1 MRTAIVGCGKIADSH
16 AEQVQRIPGAEIV
29 AACDSEPLMVRQ
41 FCHRY
46 GVPAAFTEL
55 ERLLRETAPGVVHV
69 TTPPPTHYELAAAAL
84 RYGAH
89 VYVEKPFTVTAG
101 EAQAL
106 IDMANDAGLRITVGH
121 DGQFSHAARRMRE
134 LVSRGYLGGPPV
146 HMESY
151 YCYSFGTDAYGRA
164 LLGDRNHWVRRLP
177 GKLLQNVISH
187 GLASLAE
194 FLSDGEPE
202 LAVVAQSSA
211 FLRRLNAEDVI
222 DELRVIVRE
231 TGGTTAYFTLS
242 SQMRPVLHEL
252 RLYGPRNGLV
262 VDYDKQTLLTLRG
275 QSYKSYVEKFVPP
288 LDFARQHVRN
298 SWLNVRAFLGR
309 DFHMKSGMKHLIESF
324 YNCIEKGV
332 EDPIP
337 QREILMTS
345 RIMDEI
351 ISQLQ
356 TRSEDASAG
365 RLVANPRLDPAAR
378 PAARSV
384 EPA

>member
-1 MRTAIVGCGKIADSH
+1 MRIAIVGCGKIADSH
-16 AEQVQRIPGAEIV
+16 ADQVQRIPGAQIV

-46 GVPAAFTEL
+46 GVPAAFTDL
-55 ERLLRETAPGVVHV
+55 ESLLREAAPTVVHV
-69 TTPPPTHYELAAAAL
+69 TTPPHTHYELAVTAL
-84 RYGAH
+84 RHGAH

-106 IDMANDAGLRITVGH
+106 IDMANNGGLRITVGH

-134 LVSRGYLGGPPV
+134 LVRHGYLGGPPV

-151 YCYSFGTDAYGRA
+151 YCYAFGADAYGRA

-187 GLASLAE
+187 GIASLAE
-194 FLSDGEPE
+194 FLSDGVSE
-202 LAVVAQSSA
+202 LAVVGGSSA

-222 DELRVIVRE
+222 DELRVIIRE
-231 TGGTTAYFTLS
+231 TGGTTAYFTFS
-242 SQMRPVLHEL
+242 SQMRPSLHAL

-275 QSYKSYVEKFVPP
+275 EPYKSYAEKFVPP
-288 LDFARQHVRN
+288 LDFARQEVRN
-298 SWLNVRAFLGR
+298 SWLNIRSFLGR
-309 DFHMKSGMKHLIESF
+309 DFHMKSGMKYLIESF
-324 YNCIEKGV
+324 YHCIEGRA

-337 QREILMTS
+337 HREILMTS

-351 ISQLQ
+351 FSQLK
-356 TRSEDASAG
+356 TVGTEEA
-365 RLVANPRLDPAAR
+365 
-378 PAARSV
+378 SV
-384 EPA
+384 EPVVIAR